1 LAILVGMSC
10 DFVLHIGHA
19 YMSQPIALS
28 REERTQNALVKMGPS
43 ILAAGFT
50 TIAGAV
56 VMLFA
61 EIVFFRRFALI
72 FLYSISVGLVGSLS
86 VFVVLLDFFGPSSNM

>member
-1 LAILVGMSC
+1 
-10 DFVLHIGHA
+10 
-19 YMSQPIALS
+19 MSQPLS
-28 REERTQNALVKMGPS
+28 YDRHERTKAALVKMGPS

-50 TIAGAV
+50 TIAASV

-72 FLYSISVGLVGSLS
+72 LLYSIIVGLVGSLS
-86 VFVVLLDFFGPSSNM
+86 VFVVLLDIFGPSNISLGA

>member
-1 LAILVGMSC
+1 MSC
-10 DFVLHIGHA
+10 DFVLHIGHS
-19 YMSQPIALS
+19 YMSQPLSFDRHDRTETAL
-28 REERTQNALVKMGPS
+28 AKMGPS

-50 TIAGAV
+50 TIAASI

-72 FLYSISVGLVGSLS
+72 LLYSISVGLVGSLT
-86 VFVVLLDFFGPSSNM
+86 VFIVLLDIFGPSNRSLQR